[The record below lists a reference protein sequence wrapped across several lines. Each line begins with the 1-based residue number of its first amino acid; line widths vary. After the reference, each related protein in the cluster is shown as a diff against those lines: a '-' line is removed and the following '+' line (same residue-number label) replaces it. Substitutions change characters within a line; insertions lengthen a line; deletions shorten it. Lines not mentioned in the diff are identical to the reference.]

1 NEPSARISRVNLFVD
16 SERMYTAGD
25 DTGRIL
31 EKTCPWASQAMAER
45 ILSQV
50 REVDYQPFSAADAML
65 DPAAEL
71 GDGIT
76 VGGVYSVLAKAD
88 VAFDGLYTADVAAPG
103 GDEVEDE
110 YPYKSRV
117 QRQNDRELARIRSS
131 ITKTAERIT
140 LLVENEIDGLEG
152 KLELTASS
160 LTAEIKNTRDGLSS
174 KIEQTASSL
183 TAEIK
188 NTRDGLS
195 SKIEQTAS
203 SLTAEIKDT
212 RDGLNS
218 KIEQTASS
226 LISQISATNGQLSSI
241 KQYVDNI
248 TLSVSNGSTTS
259 TITLK
264 SGSATISSQTIQMN
278 GLVTFSGLANGTTTI
293 DGACI
298 RTGTIDAEYLN
309 LTGAIRWRDLTDS
322 VQDEINYAC
331 IVAEDAQSLASD
343 LDSTVSGWTY
353 RGTTYI
359 DGAMLMTGTVMASQ
373 LLGGYVGLLDNYE
386 REVGNIS
393 ITYTSTGYGIE
404 LSSDTGGI
412 RINASGNFWVDAY
425 YGSLGVTESGVVCG
439 GDCVPLRGSRYPL
452 GASGLNWTDVY
463 ADNDAIVTSDRN
475 KKHDISYN
483 LSIFDQLFSALKPV
497 SYRLKDG
504 ASGRLHLGMIAQDVE
519 QALFALGIS
528 TKDFAG
534 FIKSPRLDDTGQ
546 AIDGEYDYAL
556 RYGEFIPLCIAKIQE
571 LEAQVAKLESR
582 LAS

>member
-1 NEPSARISRVNLFVD
+1 MLGKVFVGPRVSDLDTNEPSARISRVNLFVD

-45 ILSQV
+45 ILIQV
-50 REVDYQPFSAADAML
+50 REMDYLPFSAADAML

-152 KLELTASS
+152 RLEL
-160 LTAEIKNTRDGLSS
+160 
-174 KIEQTASSL
+174 TASSL

-212 RDGLNS
+212 RDGLSS

-226 LISQISATNGQLSSI
+226 LISQISAANGQLSAI

-309 LTGAIRWRDLTDS
+309 LTGAIRWRDLTES
-322 VQDEINYAC
+322 VQNDINDAY
-331 IVAEDAQSLASD
+331 VMAEDAQALAYD
-343 LDSTVSGWTY
+343 LDGTVSGWTY

-393 ITYTSTGYGIE
+393 ISYTSTGYGIE
-404 LSSDTGGI
+404 LSSNTGGI

-439 GDCVPLRGSRYPL
+439 GDCVPLRVSRYPL

-519 QALFALGIS
+519 QALFELGIS

-534 FIKSPRLDDTGQ
+534 FIKSPRLDNAGQ